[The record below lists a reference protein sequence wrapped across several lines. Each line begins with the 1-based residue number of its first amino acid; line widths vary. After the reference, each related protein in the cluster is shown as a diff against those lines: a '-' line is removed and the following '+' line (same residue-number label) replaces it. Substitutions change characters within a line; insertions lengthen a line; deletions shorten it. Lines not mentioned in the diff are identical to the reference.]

1 MKHLK
6 TYKVFENTEYLSE
19 DENKSIKLIYKFLR
33 DVLLDFKSQISI
45 YYQKNPG
52 NLSISEFIK
61 KHYKPYQN
69 VKLSS
74 ESNTLLIDFDQ
85 VNPIIK
91 KTFKSLQKEF
101 FVRLLV
107 KNEGAAIKSKFD
119 PIRIEGLEIGT
130 TKLFNYPVD
139 ALKSSLQHEVQHIA
153 NIEKEGFKSGE
164 DEGYSYLASKKE
176 VDSHAKQFAYLYS
189 KKYPGEAKVDLKKLR
204 EIDMVERSKE
214 KLNLYLWFM
223 SPDEFRKR
231 HKDMSDELYQKIKI
245 AGVEF
250 PQKLKYYIGL
260 YNR

>member
-1 MKHLK
+1 MKYIK
-6 TYKVFENTEYLSE
+6 TYSLFENAEYLSE

-69 VKLSS
+69 IKLSS
-74 ESNTLLIDFDQ
+74 EPATLLTDFDQ
-85 VNPIIK
+85 INPIIK
-91 KTFKSLQKEF
+91 KSFKSLQKDF
-101 FVRLLV
+101 FIRLIP
-107 KNEGAAIKSKFD
+107 KSEGAAIKSKND
-119 PIRIEGLEIGT
+119 PIRTEGIEIGT

-189 KKYPGEAKVDLKKLR
+189 KKYPGETKMDLKKLR

-231 HKDMSDELYQKIKI
+231 HKDMSDELYQKIKA
-245 AGVEF
+245 AGTEF
-250 PQKLKYYIGL
+250 PQKLKYYLGL
-260 YNR
+260 YNK